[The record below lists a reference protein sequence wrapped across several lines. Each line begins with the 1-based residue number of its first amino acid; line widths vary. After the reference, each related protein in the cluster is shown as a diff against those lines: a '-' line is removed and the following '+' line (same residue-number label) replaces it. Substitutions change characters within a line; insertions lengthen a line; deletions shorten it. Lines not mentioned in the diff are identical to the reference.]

1 MSRCWYLVEGRG
13 RKSSFLGGKGLDP
26 DVEDQRQG
34 QEDAEGLL
42 SASSAERSVWGRAT
56 LADPES

>member
-34 QEDAEGLL
+34 QEVFWKSNRRKKQRG
-42 SASSAERSVWGRAT
+42 
-56 LADPES
+56 

>member
-1 MSRCWYLVEGRG
+1 MSRSWYLVECRG
-13 RKSSFLGGKGLDP
+13 RKSSFLERKGLDL
-26 DVEDQRQG
+26 DAEDQRQG

-42 SASSAERSVWGRAT
+42 SASSTERSVWKRAT